1 VYLVFLQCQ
10 GQLVS
15 IFSLL
20 DDKISYSC
28 PMLGLLM
35 KEVCKFWFFAY
46 SHIKMENSLCQLGAY

>member
-1 VYLVFLQCQ
+1 M
-10 GQLVS
+10 S